1 MTHLLFL
8 LKFLSIQKTIIN
20 TQKKFC
26 HVIGSFKR
34 GGVEKLPTWQ
44 ENGPQKPA

>member
-1 MTHLLFL
+1 MTHLLFAA
-8 LKFLSIQKTIIN
+8 KIPFHSKN
-20 TQKKFC
+20 NYKHSKKIC